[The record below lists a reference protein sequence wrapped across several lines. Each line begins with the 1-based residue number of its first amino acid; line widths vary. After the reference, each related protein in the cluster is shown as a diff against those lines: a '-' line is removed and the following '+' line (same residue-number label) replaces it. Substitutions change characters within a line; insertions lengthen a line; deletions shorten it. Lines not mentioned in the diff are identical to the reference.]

1 MLKLVI
7 EEVLR
12 HPIHLPVVAQNRGVL
27 LQSEA
32 QEEHDWRSKPKH
44 MKGST
49 ERCLLGQKNKQ
60 TKTANFRVNP
70 LCQATKRYLNNG

>member
-12 HPIHLPVVAQNRGVL
+12 HPIHLPLAAQNRGVL

-44 MKGST
+44 IKGST
-49 ERCLLGQKNKQ
+49 ERCLLGQKQNLQ
-60 TKTANFRVNP
+60 IFGVNP